1 VFSALVPS
9 VFTFRTSSFAC
20 ATSRV
25 TSASS
30 EAAASGEPVLSIAS
44 GAVTLGADAVFSA
57 SGNLVLEPGA
67 APAIDANG
75 NALALVADANLDK
88 AGAVVAS
95 GATDVDDAGLLGV
108 TGEGVGTDTTP
119 LRTRTTGT
127 AVLTG
132 SGGGGDFRV
141 INEVA
146 SDNLDPKAAAA
157 ELQKF
162 IGNRS

>member
-1 VFSALVPS
+1 
-9 VFTFRTSSFAC
+9 
-20 ATSRV
+20 
-25 TSASS
+25 
-30 EAAASGEPVLSIAS
+30 
-44 GAVTLGADAVFSA
+44 
-57 SGNLVLEPGA
+57 VLEPGA

-95 GATDVDDAGLLGV
+95 GATDVDDAGPLAV
-108 TGEGVGTDTTP
+108 TGDGVGTDTTP

-141 INEVA
+141 INEAGTLEIGTVA
-146 SDNLDPKAAAA
+146 IDTVIKGAPQTQTNSGITADGDVALDNGDRAIVLGALDQPRRRSWHRMSEVAAASTTRA
-157 ELQKF
+157 
-162 IGNRS
+162 IS